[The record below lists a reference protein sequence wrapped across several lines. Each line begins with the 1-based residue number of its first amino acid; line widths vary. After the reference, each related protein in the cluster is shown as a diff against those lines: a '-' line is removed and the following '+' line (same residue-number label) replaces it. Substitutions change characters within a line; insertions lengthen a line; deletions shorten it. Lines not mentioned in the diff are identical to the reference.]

1 MERKWHPRE
10 SSGRKPLL
18 SINRTNAHLTFF
30 EMLLHD
36 PQDFE
41 EKYSVDCLDRQK
53 WNYFESHYITLTTF
67 HISNMVVAV

>member
-10 SSGRKPLL
+10 SLGRKPLL

-41 EKYSVDCLDRQK
+41 ENIL
-53 WNYFESHYITLTTF
+53 
-67 HISNMVVAV
+67 